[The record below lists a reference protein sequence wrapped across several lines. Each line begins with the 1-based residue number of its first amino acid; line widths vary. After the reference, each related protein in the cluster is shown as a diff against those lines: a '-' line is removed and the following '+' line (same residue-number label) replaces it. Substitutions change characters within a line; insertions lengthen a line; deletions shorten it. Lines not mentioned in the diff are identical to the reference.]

1 MGHTVAPQQDNSS
14 SVVCSLTRVSVCV
27 REFIYAMQ
35 VQTRSDLHVR
45 VCVYLWCV
53 WVCACMCVCVFSV
66 GPWSL
71 SVDLNQPS
79 PVMFAQDMPQEAKT
93 TVRVCPC
100 CEPLL
105 IHPTAAFFHS
115 AQTLCLSVFL
125 YIHPME
131 SVGPF
136 SPWGDAHRWS
146 GAGGIEMPANLRGK
160 IPFPPRASYIIQ
172 KRYNLYL
179 DQPSVPHSAQLT
191 FRTSER

>member
-1 MGHTVAPQQDNSS
+1 
-14 SVVCSLTRVSVCV
+14 
-27 REFIYAMQ
+27 MQ
-35 VQTRSDLHVR
+35 VQTRLDLHVR

-53 WVCACMCVCVFSV
+53 WVCACMCVCACVFSV

-79 PVMFAQDMPQEAKT
+79 PVLFAQDMPQEAKT
-93 TVRVCPC
+93 TVPVCPC

-136 SPWGDAHRWS
+136 SPLRKRPSVEWSRGDWNAS
-146 GAGGIEMPANLRGK
+146 KSPTGK
-160 IPFPPRASYIIQ
+160 IPIPPHASYIIQ
-172 KRYNLYL
+172 KTL
-179 DQPSVPHSAQLT
+179 QPLPGSAVSPEFSTTDLPYI
-191 FRTSER
+191 REGVINPDAN